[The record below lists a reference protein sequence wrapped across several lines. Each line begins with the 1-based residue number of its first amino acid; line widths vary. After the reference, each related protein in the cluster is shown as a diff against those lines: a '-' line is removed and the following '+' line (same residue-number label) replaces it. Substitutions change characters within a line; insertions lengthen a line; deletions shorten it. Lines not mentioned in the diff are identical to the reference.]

1 MDTNFLQ
8 NINDTLAT
16 LFGGCDSLFVDGL
29 AMSILPA
36 LSWLPFC
43 LALFYI
49 VVKNNETMS
58 QIAIIGTCILLC
70 VLFANVLP
78 DAVVKENFS
87 VRASAAM
94 SVAFFFSL
102 LVRDAL
108 FSMAL
113 VAWTLMRCWASVYIG
128 ECFPTDVFF
137 GLLWGILVGGLSYL
151 LYRKLYFLI
160 TPRLNYISTHFTS
173 TGYGYIDIHVIL
185 TVFAITCCY
194 IVVKAFTVAM

>member
-1 MDTNFLQ
+1 MDITIFQ
-8 NINDTLAT
+8 TINETLAT
-16 LFGGCDSLFVDGL
+16 HFGGCDSLFVDGL

-36 LSWLPFC
+36 LVWFPFC
-43 LALFYI
+43 LSLFYI

-78 DAVVKENFS
+78 DAIVKEHFS
-87 VRASAAM
+87 VRASAVV

-102 LVRDAL
+102 LVRDSL
-108 FSMAL
+108 FSVAL
-113 VAWTLMRCWASVYIG
+113 MAWTLIRCWASVYIG
-128 ECFPTDVFF
+128 ECFPTDVFV
-137 GLLWGILVGGLSYL
+137 GLLWGILIGGLSYL

-185 TVFAITCCY
+185 TVFAVTCCY
-194 IVVKAFTVAM
+194 IVVKALIVAM